1 MAAPSYKF
9 PFGTGA
15 TGAPSEP
22 SGYFKI
28 AIPPYGATSK
38 TTADGTVRS
47 VLCRFGKSRAILPL
61 FVPAPP

>member
-1 MAAPSYKF
+1 MSYAF

-15 TGAPSEP
+15 TGAPRDP
-22 SGYFKI
+22 TGYVKI
-28 AIPPYGATSK
+28 AVPTYGASSK
-38 TTADGTVRS
+38 TTAAGTVRS